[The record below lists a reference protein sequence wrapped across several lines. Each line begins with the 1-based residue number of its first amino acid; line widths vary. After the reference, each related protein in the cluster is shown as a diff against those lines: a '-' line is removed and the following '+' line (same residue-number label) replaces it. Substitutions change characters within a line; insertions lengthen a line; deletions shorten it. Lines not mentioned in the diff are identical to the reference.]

1 MEETVLV
8 VEDDLRLSEVV
19 SSVLTLAGYR
29 PITIADHRLIGGS
42 VDRWRPRCVIMDG
55 EVRSSGQSG
64 TWDDA
69 ATMHREHPA
78 LPVMLFSADSA
89 VLAEARAG
97 QSRRSRAAGFA
108 GFLSK
113 PFVVDEFLATV
124 KSALDGAAPIDAVVE
139 VARPDEPAA
148 LDVVLLPAL
157 IEQVPATPD
166 HADLFATVVHEL
178 RQPLTVIRGQLQ
190 LGLRHVGTDQARE
203 RVAIDLAIEQ
213 VDRMGRLLGE
223 MSDPANV
230 ISNDLSLHVG
240 VVDLVSV
247 VVDAIGRHEDGDA
260 KRISFHWP
268 HGPVSVR
275 GDPERIAQILDN
287 LLGNALKYSA
297 PDAPIEIS
305 MTVLGTEA
313 QVRIADHGV
322 GIPADERARL
332 FTPFF
337 RGSTSRDMPGTGLG
351 LHISKRLAE
360 RQGGRLWLE
369 ASSSAGSVFALE
381 LAVAAVSRSDHRSAT
396 T

>member
-42 VDRWRPRCVIMDG
+42 VDRWKPRCVIMDG
-55 EVRSSGQSG
+55 EVRSTGQSG
-64 TWDDA
+64 TWNDA
-69 ATMHREHPA
+69 ADIRRDHPT
-78 LPVMLFSADSA
+78 LPVVLFSADSA

-124 KSALDGAAPIDAVVE
+124 KSALDGAAPLPAVVV
-139 VARPDEPAA
+139 VARPDDAA
-148 LDVVLLPAL
+148 VKVVLLPAL
-157 IEQVPATPD
+157 IEQIPATAD
-166 HADLFATVVHEL
+166 DADLFATVVHEL

-190 LGLRHVGTDQARE
+190 LGLRHVGTDETRE

-223 MSDPANV
+223 MLDPANV
-230 ISNDLSLHVG
+230 ISNGLSVHVG
-240 VVDLVSV
+240 VVDLVAV

-268 HGPVSVR
+268 HGAVSVR

-287 LLGNALKYSA
+287 LLSNALKYSA
-297 PDAPIEIS
+297 EDAPVEVTLT
-305 MTVLGTEA
+305 MLGTEA
-313 QVRIADHGV
+313 QIRIADHGV
-322 GIPADERARL
+322 GIPADERGRL

-337 RGSTSRDMPGTGLG
+337 RASTSRHVPGTGLG

-360 RQGGRLWLE
+360 RQDGRLWLE

-381 LAVAAVSRSDHRSAT
+381 LSVAPVSRSDQRSAAT
-396 T
+396 